1 MRGAPR
7 EAARY
12 RESDDQIASAE
23 HGVDLRLTAG
33 QAMKLGERDRPFSRG
48 SADDDFCVKRRERHG
63 EVGRIGGN
71 TVVGPAEDRVVAVEA
86 VKGRAAG
93 ARPAFVARKIV
104 LVAEVGAARALHHVA
119 ADRGHVAELA
129 GGRGQ
134 QRLGDDG
141 EAPAYLRIR
150 CHIAHAGQG
159 ADAQAAIR
167 QRLDPLHVGQTVD
180 VEQPLGQR
188 DAVLDQPEEVGA
200 AGDEGELWIAG
211 VGRYRR
217 ARIGGSRKSERMHH
231 SAPPRRVGDGLDDVG
246 IAGAAAQIAA
256 HPFPD
261 LGL

>member
-1 MRGAPR
+1 MEIVEWDRSLSRSPTHD
-7 EAARY
+7 Y
-12 RESDDQIASAE
+12 D
-23 HGVDLRLTAG
+23 GV
-33 QAMKLGERDRPFSRG
+33 ER
-48 SADDDFCVKRRERHG
+48 CQRHS
-63 EVGRIGGN
+63 EVGGVGRDTI
-71 TVVGPAEDRVVAVEA
+71 VGPAEDRVVAIDA
-86 VKGRAAG
+86 VQGRAAG
-93 ARPAFVARKIV
+93 ARPALVARQVV
-104 LVAEVGAARALHHVA
+104 LVAEIGAARALHHVA

-188 DAVLDQPEEVGA
+188 GAVLDQPEEVGA